1 MFVEMGVGGRGR
13 FLLAAVF
20 FDLCLGNIC
29 VKNIKIKLEKNLS
42 YRQQHMQSPNHYPK
56 PLATIML
63 EPGITRHFVVYM

>member
-42 YRQQHMQSPNHYPK
+42 YRRQHMHMQSPNHYPK

-63 EPGITRHFVVYM
+63 KYDSA